1 MNTSMGCCWLIALCL
16 CLFGLAVCVLMLVQ
30 IAGGWSSF
38 FLILTCLGIIF
49 VILFFFVTLTDNKG
63 GKNDRN
69 GGKGQ

>member
-1 MNTSMGCCWLIALCL
+1 MGCCWLVVLGWL
-16 CLFGLAVCVLMLVQ
+16 LFGLAICVLILVQ
-30 IAGGWSSF
+30 IVGGWSSF

>member
-1 MNTSMGCCWLIALCL
+1 MGCCWLVVMGWL
-16 CLFGLAVCVLMLVQ
+16 LFGLVVCVLMLVQ

-49 VILFFFVTLTDNKG
+49 VVLFFFVTLTEHKG

>member
-1 MNTSMGCCWLIALCL
+1 MGCCWLVVMGWL
-16 CLFGLAVCVLMLVQ
+16 LFGLAVCVLMLVQ

>member
-1 MNTSMGCCWLIALCL
+1 MGCCWLVVMGWL
-16 CLFGLAVCVLMLVQ
+16 LFGLVVCVLMLVQ

-49 VILFFFVTLTDNKG
+49 VILFFFVTLTEHKG

>member
-69 GGKGQ
+69 RGKGQ

>member
-1 MNTSMGCCWLIALCL
+1 MNPGMGCGFLILMGWL
-16 CLFGLAVCVLMLVQ
+16 LFGLAVCVLMLVQ
-30 IAGGWSSF
+30 IVGGWDSF

-49 VILFFFVTLTDNKG
+49 VILFFFVTLTENKG

>member
-1 MNTSMGCCWLIALCL
+1 MNTSMGCCWLLALCG

>member
-1 MNTSMGCCWLIALCL
+1 MIPGTGCFWLIVLGWL
-16 CLFGLAVCVLMLVQ
+16 LVGLAVCVLMLVQ
-30 IAGGWSSF
+30 IVGGWSSF

-49 VILFFFVTLTDNKG
+49 VILFFFVTLTENKG

>member
-1 MNTSMGCCWLIALCL
+1 MGCCWLVVMGWL
-16 CLFGLAVCVLMLVQ
+16 LFGLVVCVLMLVQ

>member
-1 MNTSMGCCWLIALCL
+1 MGCCWLVVLGWL
-16 CLFGLAVCVLMLVQ
+16 LFGLAICVLMLVQ
-30 IAGGWSSF
+30 IVGGWSSF

>member
-1 MNTSMGCCWLIALCL
+1 MIPGTGCFWLIVLGWL
-16 CLFGLAVCVLMLVQ
+16 LVGLAVCVLMLVH
-30 IAGGWSSF
+30 IVGGWSSF

-49 VILFFFVTLTDNKG
+49 VILFFFVTLTENKG

>member
-1 MNTSMGCCWLIALCL
+1 MGCCWLVVMGWL
-16 CLFGLAVCVLMLVQ
+16 LFGLAVCVLILVQ
-30 IAGGWSSF
+30 IVGGWSSF

>member
-1 MNTSMGCCWLIALCL
+1 MGCCCLVVMGWL
-16 CLFGLAVCVLMLVQ
+16 LFGLAVCVLMLVQ

-49 VILFFFVTLTDNKG
+49 VILFFFVTLTEHKG